1 MLDAGGRRAAADSAD
16 PEEREGCSTPGLD
29 GSVVEEPSGLD
40 PVTVTVIK
48 CGPMATP
55 GRLAANRQNA
65 FQSTG
70 PRSPEGKAVACQNAR
85 THGLLSRQV
94 LLPDEDADQLAAVR
108 QQLHAQLAPAGA
120 LETLL
125 ADEMVAAAWRLRRLH
140 RVEAEVFAVERAR
153 LKSDGMESGVG
164 VASDVLAKLS
174 RYETPLKRAFYR
186 ALHELQRL
194 QAVRAG
200 QAVSPPVAVDVDVMV
215 AHLDGSDEGDDA

>member
-1 MLDAGGRRAAADSAD
+1 CVASVGR
-16 PEEREGCSTPGLD
+16 
-29 GSVVEEPSGLD
+29 
-40 PVTVTVIK
+40 I
-48 CGPMATP
+48 
-55 GRLAANRQNA
+55 
-65 FQSTG
+65 
-70 PRSPEGKAVACQNAR
+70 PRRHRV
-85 THGLLSRQV
+85 
-94 LLPDEDADQLAAVR
+94 DAD
-108 QQLHAQLAPAGA
+108 
-120 LETLL
+120 
-125 ADEMVAAAWRLRRLH
+125 
-140 RVEAEVFAVERAR
+140 VFALERAR